1 MYELDYTPKRF
12 ENFNDYFVCYKETH
26 DVRYF
31 NEFLYFYETTL
42 ERNICNFC
50 QQYGLEDNR
59 KEDWMEKIHKLQT
72 LKEEIN
78 ELNEIFEHR
87 YYNTRINK
95 NINNRLIIKAE
106 RMLYQLINRIN
117 ILIEELKE
125 EDNESIL
132 RRMFPNEE
140 DREIDIF

>member
-1 MYELDYTPKRF
+1 MKTLEEIIEKI
-12 ENFNDYFVCYKETH
+12 K
-26 DVRYF
+26 YF
-31 NEFLYFYETTL
+31 NSIIDE
-42 ERNICNFC
+42 I
-50 QQYGLEDNR
+50 EDNR

-117 ILIEELKE
+117 NLIEELKE